1 MTIQKTLLAMTTAS
15 FAAAGVVAGV
25 RAAQVDAPVELSV
38 AVTDRD
44 GRAVRGLTATDFSVR
59 ENGRAVQLDRVTAS
73 DTMGGRSI
81 VLLLTGA
88 AGSGDELTAYAQ
100 RIAREFIDR
109 AGAND
114 KVSVVRYAHRND
126 EIAGTR
132 SDMLMRIA
140 EYRAPFGEPFNAKTW
155 ETVLRTVTRISK
167 QIESENRPGRSAIVW
182 IGAPHMFD
190 VVEPRQRSYE
200 LLWPYWV
207 EALNATARADASL
220 YLIDPRGLTG
230 SVRINPDGLIAQTG
244 GEAFDNSN
252 EFKNAIDRVWEATGN
267 YYRLEYDPNGSRPNE
282 LQTIQVKV
290 DKPGIQVRARK
301 SR

>member
-1 MTIQKTLLAMTTAS
+1 VTIQKILLALTTTS
-15 FAAAGVVAGV
+15 FVGAGVVTAVG
-25 RAAQVDAPVELSV
+25 AAQIDAPVELSV

-44 GRAVRGLTATDFSVR
+44 GRTVRGLTAADFSVR
-59 ENGRAVQLDRVTAS
+59 ENGRAMQLDRVTAS

-81 VLLLTGA
+81 VLLLGGA
-88 AGSGDELTAYAQ
+88 GGSDELTLYAQ
-100 RIAREFIDR
+100 GLAREFINR
-109 AGAND
+109 AGPD
-114 KVSVVRYAHRND
+114 DRISVVRYAHRND
-126 EIAGTR
+126 EVAGTR

-140 EYRAPFGEPFNAKTW
+140 EYRAPFGEPFNPKTW

-182 IGAPHMFD
+182 IGAPRMFD
-190 VVEPRQRSYE
+190 VAEPRQRNYE

-220 YLIDPRGLTG
+220 YLIDPQGLTG

-244 GEAFDNSN
+244 GQAFDNSN
-252 EFKNAIDRVWEATGN
+252 EFKNAIDRVWEETGN
-267 YYRLEYDPNGSRPNE
+267 YYRLEYDAGGSRRNE